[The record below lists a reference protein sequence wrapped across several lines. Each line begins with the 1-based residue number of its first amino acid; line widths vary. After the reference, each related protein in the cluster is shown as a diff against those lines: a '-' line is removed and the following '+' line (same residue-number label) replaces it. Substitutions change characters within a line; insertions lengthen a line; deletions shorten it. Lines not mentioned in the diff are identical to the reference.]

1 MVENDGQNFFLEKV
15 KMKNKIE
22 QNLDIDVINQFLMY
36 I

>member
-1 MVENDGQNFFLEKV
+1 MVENDGQIFFSEKV